1 MPKRTNE
8 KQQIIEMLKRLLIAQ
23 PGVVTE
29 SRLLMH
35 RKLGKAREVDV
46 VVEHEVDG
54 HRFTQSFEVVGRG
67 RPADV
72 TWVEQMIE
80 KHSSMCTDRLYL
92 VSWSGFSPDAKLLA
106 ELTPHVV
113 PMTIGSVDGSPVVFV
128 DRVDLTLR
136 RMAMDSRL
144 TGGKLQRG
152 DAQHDTGLFSATGEL
167 VGTAWELGTLFIRD
181 PEFGRRVSAE
191 AHNHPQRDSCTHFSG
206 GRSFEGAGLYLEA
219 DGVGLRELVAIHVV
233 GEMAFSQQVVQLM
246 GRTFGDHIF
255 GHGKFELA
263 GRPHLVVAALDEG
276 LTPDRIA
283 VAPDRA
289 AAKASS
295 KDPAV
300 KS

>member
-8 KQQIIEMLKRLLIAQ
+8 KQQIVEMLKRLLTTQ

-29 SRLLMH
+29 SKLLMH
-35 RKLGKAREVDV
+35 RKLGKTREVDI

-67 RPADV
+67 RPSDV

-80 KHSSMCTDRLYL
+80 KHSNMCTDRLYL
-92 VSWSGFSPDAKLLA
+92 VSWSGFSPDAKRLA
-106 ELTPHVV
+106 ELTPDVV
-113 PMTIGSVDGSPVVFV
+113 PLSIGSVDGSPVVFV

-136 RMAMDSRL
+136 RMTMDSRL
-144 TGGKLQRG
+144 ASGKVLRA
-152 DAQHDTGLFSATGEL
+152 DAYQDTGLFSATGEL

-181 PEFGRRVSAE
+181 PEFGRRVSTE
-191 AHNHPQRDSCTHFSG
+191 AHNSPQRDSYTHFSG

-219 DGVGLRELVAIHVV
+219 DGAGLRELVSIHVV
-233 GEMAFSQQVVQLM
+233 GEMAFSQQVVQLN
-246 GRTFGDHIF
+246 GKTFGDRIF
-255 GHGKFELA
+255 GHAKVDLA
-263 GRPHLVVAALDEG
+263 GQPHLIVAALDDG

-289 AAKASS
+289 AGKARS
-295 KDPAV
+295 KAPAV